1 MSKRFVQQRLK
12 CRVAA
17 DNAIECDHRCGRNLR
32 PDVNEVA
39 VHEVDSSK
47 SVAARR
53 FLSRGGEVGG
63 RCVDGDRAL
72 DATLEQ
78 LKAQSADSRADIE
91 QDAPDRTGADEEVA
105 KQPSRR
111 PRTLLAIAFQIA

>member
-1 MSKRFVQQRLK
+1 MEPGALDQPIHAVDRVDKGAQWISFEPANAVFYDDCRVDVPHVTRIRIGERTLRMSKRFVQQRFK

-32 PDVNEVA
+32 PDVNKVA

-53 FLSRGGEVGG
+53 FL
-63 RCVDGDRAL
+63 
-72 DATLEQ
+72 
-78 LKAQSADSRADIE
+78 
-91 QDAPDRTGADEEVA
+91 
-105 KQPSRR
+105 
-111 PRTLLAIAFQIA
+111 